1 MAKTWNRL
9 KSYEGA
15 DDPEIEGF
23 IDKASRGSVGQE
35 AELTVQLEA
44 LEAELSDVRRRL
56 DERDEISEAFEDV
69 ARHLADVDIDEEVNP
84 ESLDVDDVIRI
95 MDGDETPIR
104 RIVAIDE
111 SEDGLIFTVRGDNLP
126 DTEEVTEED
135 LAGLIV
141 LNVPEV
147 GDVVIWWR
155 E

>member
-69 ARHLADVDIDEEVNP
+69 ARHLADVDIDEIWQEAT
-84 ESLDVDDVIRI
+84 EKD
-95 MDGDETPIR
+95 R
-104 RIVAIDE
+104 RRCFLL
-111 SEDGLIFTVRGDNLP
+111 SRGYVFAPSRNQVGMSPLP
-126 DTEEVTEED
+126 LTSISPR
-135 LAGLIV
+135 GS
-141 LNVPEV
+141 
-147 GDVVIWWR
+147 R
-155 E
+155 M

>member
-1 MAKTWNRL
+1 MITEPSEAGSTACCNAEL
-9 KSYEGA
+9 VIAVGSGCPSEGA
-15 DDPEIEGF
+15 RVYRIDD
-23 IDKASRGSVGQE
+23 VV
-35 AELTVQLEA
+35 L
-44 LEAELSDVRRRL
+44 
-56 DERDEISEAFEDV
+56 
-69 ARHLADVDIDEEVNP
+69 IDEEVNP

>member
-69 ARHLADVDIDEEVNP
+69 ARHLADVDIDEIWQEAS
-84 ESLDVDDVIRI
+84 ERERWALASDL
-95 MDGDETPIR
+95 
-104 RIVAIDE
+104 IDE
-111 SEDGLIFTVRGDNLP
+111 VSIYP
-126 DTEEVTEED
+126 DHLEVQVSG
-135 LAGLIV
+135 APRI
-141 LNVPEV
+141 NVTLREV
-147 GDVVIWWR
+147 GLTGGSGIYGVGER
-155 E
+155 TRTSTPC

>member
-1 MAKTWNRL
+1 MMAVILAGLLLIFGTGITGYR
-9 KSYEGA
+9 
-15 DDPEIEGF
+15 
-23 IDKASRGSVGQE
+23 
-35 AELTVQLEA
+35 VQLIDDAAMEP
-44 LEAELSDVRRRL
+44 EYESGDVVL
-56 DERDEISEAFEDV
+56 
-69 ARHLADVDIDEEVNP
+69 IDEEVNP